1 MFPSRTQ
8 EHREFTLSTL
18 DTDVVRFG
26 SLPDQ
31 PSVLSVGKALAIV
44 ELLMRFAE
52 PLSARAIA
60 EHVGI
65 NRTTAHRLLRAL
77 MQRGWIEKPTGTAA
91 YRLGLK
97 FLALAHVATSERNFL
112 LEVRPALEPLSRL
125 SRETI
130 HVGVADGFDVVHV
143 DRIESLERV
152 GVASKIGSRAPLHT
166 TALGKALLAAGS
178 SEFVDEYIRFARDR
192 TPPYPKPDEEALRAE
207 IGRTRTRGYSI
218 DDEDDSIGV
227 RCLGVAIVGS
237 GGVPLFAVSITGP
250 SPRFTRAHV
259 EQYAPDVIRVGQQL
273 SRQLGWSPSAASSS
287 GRRMQG

>member
-1 MFPSRTQ
+1 M
-8 EHREFTLSTL
+8 STL
-18 DTDVVRFG
+18 DREVISFD

-52 PLSARAIA
+52 PMSARAIA
-60 EHVGI
+60 DHVGI

-77 MQRGWIEKPTGTAA
+77 MQRGWIEKPEGTAA

-97 FLALAHVATSERNFL
+97 FLALAHVATSERKFL
-112 LEVRPALEPLSRL
+112 LEIRPALEPLSQL

-130 HVGVADGFDVVHV
+130 HVGVADGFEVVHI
-143 DRIESLERV
+143 DRIDCLERV

-166 TALGKALLAAGS
+166 TGLGKALLAAGS
-178 SEFVDEYIRFARDR
+178 NEFLEEYLRFARDR
-192 TPPYPKPDEEALRAE
+192 TSPYPKPDVKALRDE
-207 IGRTRTRGYSI
+207 IGRTRARGYSI

-250 SPRFTRAHV
+250 SPRFTRTRV
-259 EQYAPDVIRVGQQL
+259 EQFAPDVVEIGRRL
-273 SRQLGWSPSAASSS
+273 SRQLGWSPGEIGARP
-287 GRRMQG
+287 GRTDDIAPLTDD